1 MSKGKNTKKTD
12 LNVHTSIRR
21 QLTIISVSIMAVTIA
36 ACILVNTFFLG
47 KYYVHHKEKEILNV
61 YSLLCEESSSGDI
74 SSEDFDLTLQRT
86 SSTHNVSVVII
97 SSILEPI
104 KVYGNE
110 PQDQL
115 LTELQLNLMST
126 IQAERIFEKTDSYI
140 LIQRKDN
147 RMQTD
152 FLEMWGSLPDGS
164 FFLLRTALES
174 IALSASIAT
183 RFLLYIGLGAILI
196 SGIVIYIL
204 SRRFSK
210 PILELAE
217 ISEKMSEMDFNAKY
231 VGKEKNEIGVLGN
244 SINKM
249 SSNLEMTISE
259 LKEANEQLK
268 KDNELKTQIDEMRK
282 EFISNVSHELKT
294 PIALIQGYAEG
305 LKEGVN
311 EAEDRDYYCD
321 VIMDESAKMNT
332 MVKKLLTLNQL
343 ESGAD
348 ILQKEEFDLSS
359 LIKNYVQSSEILTS
373 AKEVRVNLNVGDE
386 CMVFADEFKIEE
398 VLMNFF
404 SNALNHCEGEKE
416 IDVTLS
422 KGADEVMVT
431 VFNTGKQIPEESI
444 DRIWE
449 KFYKVDKARTRA
461 YGGSGVGL
469 SIVKAIMEAHG
480 GRYGVEN
487 KENGVSFFFTLPLK
501 A

>member
-1 MSKGKNTKKTD
+1 MSKANHAKKTA
-12 LNVHTSIRR
+12 LNGHTSIRR
-21 QLTIISVSIMAVTIA
+21 QLTIISVAIMAVTIA
-36 ACILVNTFFLG
+36 ACILVNTFFLE
-47 KYYVHHKEKEILNV
+47 KYYVHNKEKEILNV
-61 YSLLCEESSSGDI
+61 YSLLSEESSAGNI
-74 SSEDFDLTLQRT
+74 SSEEFDLTLQRT

-97 SSILEPI
+97 SSVLEPI

-126 IQAERIFEKTDSYI
+126 IQAERIFEKTDDYI

-183 RFLLYIGLGAILI
+183 RFLLYIGLGAIVI

-231 VGKEKNEIGVLGN
+231 EGKEKNEIGVLGN

-249 SSNLEMTISE
+249 SSNLEMAISE

-311 EAEDRDYYCD
+311 DAEDRDYYCD
-321 VIMDESAKMNT
+321 VIMDESAKMNI

-348 ILQKEEFDLSS
+348 ILQKEEFDLSA

-373 AKEVRVNLNVGDE
+373 AKEVKVNLKVDDE
-386 CMVFADEFKIEE
+386 CMVVADEFKIEE

-422 KGADEVMVT
+422 KGDNEVTVT
-431 VFNTGKQIPEESI
+431 VFNTGKQIPAESI

-487 KENGVSFFFTLPLK
+487 KENGVSFFFTLPL
-501 A
+501 

>member
-1 MSKGKNTKKTD
+1 
-12 LNVHTSIRR
+12 
-21 QLTIISVSIMAVTIA
+21 
-36 ACILVNTFFLG
+36 
-47 KYYVHHKEKEILNV
+47 
-61 YSLLCEESSSGDI
+61 
-74 SSEDFDLTLQRT
+74 
-86 SSTHNVSVVII
+86 
-97 SSILEPI
+97 
-104 KVYGNE
+104 
-110 PQDQL
+110 
-115 LTELQLNLMST
+115 MST

-147 RMQTD
+147 RIQTD

-231 VGKEKNEIGVLGN
+231 EGKEKNEIGVLGN

-311 EAEDRDYYCD
+311 VAEDRDYYCD
-321 VIMDESAKMNT
+321 VIMDESAKMNI

-348 ILQKEEFDLSS
+348 ILQKEEFDLSA

-373 AKEVRVNLNVGDE
+373 AKEVKVNLNVGDE

-422 KGADEVMVT
+422 RGNGEVMVT

-501 A
+501 D